1 MRATERRWFVKPY
14 SKEFRVEVLS
24 ACDAGEGTR
33 DVANRLGVSESWV
46 RRCKQQ
52 RRETGQIAAKTTRV
66 RPPVWL
72 QWADWLLDKLDQ
84 QPDIYLREIQDS
96 LAKEKGKTACLQTLC
111 AACRSLG
118 RTRKKKT
125 LIAAEQDRPD
135 VAESRIEW
143 KDSQQT
149 IDPDRLVFLDETWA
163 KTNMT
168 RTYGRSDL
176 GTRLVE
182 KVPCGRWAT
191 TTFLGAM
198 RNTGFVAPLTIEGAI
213 NGDIFRAWVEQHL
226 VCTLS
231 PGDIVIM
238 DNLSS
243 HKVAGVRE
251 AIEAAGAELRYL
263 PPYSPDLNPIELAF
277 SKLKKML
284 RDGAERTT
292 EKLWKL
298 CGSILDHF
306 IESECRGYF
315 KHCGYRYT

>member
-1 MRATERRWFVKPY
+1 MKSYTR
-14 SKEFRVEVLS
+14 EFRAEILA

-33 DVANRLGVSESWV
+33 EVANRFGVSESWV

-52 RRETGQIAAKTTRV
+52 RRETGQVAPKATRT
-66 RPPVWL
+66 RLPIWL
-72 QWADWLLDKLDQ
+72 QWADWLLEKLDQ
-84 QPDIYLREIQDS
+84 RPDIYLREIQDA
-96 LAKEKGKTACLQTLC
+96 LTKEKGVSACLQTLC
-111 AACRSLG
+111 TACRSLG

-125 LIAAEQDRPD
+125 LVAAEQDRPD
-135 VAESRIEW
+135 VAERRVKW
-143 KDSQQT
+143 KDSQQA
-149 IDPDRLVFLDETWA
+149 IEPNRLVFIDETWA

-168 RTYGRSDL
+168 RTYGRSEL
-176 GTRLVE
+176 GTRLIE
-182 KVPCGRWAT
+182 KVPCSQWTT
-191 TTFLGAM
+191 TTFLGAL

-213 NGDIFRAWVEQHL
+213 NGDIFLAWVEQHL
-226 VCTLS
+226 VQTLS
-231 PGDIVIM
+231 SGDIVVM

-243 HKVAGVRE
+243 HKVAGVRQ
-251 AIEAAGAELRYL
+251 AIESVGAELRYL

-284 RDGAERTT
+284 RDGAERTE

-298 CGSILDHF
+298 CGSILDNF